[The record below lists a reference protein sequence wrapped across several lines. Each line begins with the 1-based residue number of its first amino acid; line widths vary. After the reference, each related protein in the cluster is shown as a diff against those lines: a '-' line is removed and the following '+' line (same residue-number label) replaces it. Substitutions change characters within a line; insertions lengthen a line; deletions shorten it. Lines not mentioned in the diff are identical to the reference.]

1 LEVPRRNAVTA
12 PGWRKAAQAIEA
24 YRDRYRSYEQ
34 DLSQPP
40 RTSASGACGP
50 GEGDRQGSHAAIAR
64 MFEKVAEHGR
74 GRAREVEQAV
84 ERVVELGLEKR

>member
-1 LEVPRRNAVTA
+1 M
-12 PGWRKAAQAIEA
+12 
-24 YRDRYRSYEQ
+24 
-34 DLSQPP
+34 
-40 RTSASGACGP
+40 
-50 GEGDRQGSHAAIAR
+50 AAIAR